1 MTTTIEPIRSFNR
14 PSDVMAAR
22 RDAYGNRI
30 KAESAQPD
38 WPPGHIE
45 AKRAELLSKGLG
57 EIIASFSASPDEA
70 FDALTTAIGAS
81 PKTVSITCR
90 DCGAEYTRRPGNSS
104 TRRCPGCSDSRR
116 NELAADTA
124 RRKKANRPP
133 PLPRVRVNGK
143 FVPRVATGEPCPA
156 CGQQPP
162 EGNRF
167 CDASCYRAAH
177 KRTRHRQIVEAKPA

>member
-1 MTTTIEPIRSFNR
+1 MTTTIEPVRSFNR

-45 AKRAELLSKGLG
+45 AVRAKLLAKGLG

-70 FDALTTAIGAS
+70 FDALTTAIGAR

-104 TRRCPGCSDSRR
+104 SRRCSGCSDTRR
-116 NELAADTA
+116 NDLAKAHTA
-124 RRKKANRPP
+124 RRAANRPP
-133 PLPRVRVNGK
+133 PPARVRVNGR
-143 FVPRVATGEPCPA
+143 FVPKIGAGEPCPA

-177 KRTRHRQIVEAKPA
+177 KRTKHRQIVEKSA